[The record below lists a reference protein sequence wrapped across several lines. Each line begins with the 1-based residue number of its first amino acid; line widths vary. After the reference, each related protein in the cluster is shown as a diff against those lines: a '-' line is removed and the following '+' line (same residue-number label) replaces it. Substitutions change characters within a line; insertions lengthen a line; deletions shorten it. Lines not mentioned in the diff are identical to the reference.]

1 MLGHSYPVA
10 TVNKV
15 NAMPRPLDYRV
26 RAKILCDTVDYIDID
41 GLANVSL
48 RPLGIA
54 TSVSPRMLIHYFGT
68 KEELLRQALAS
79 VRPDFTALFAPVA
92 DLGSLACALRVLW
105 ASTTGGEHAL
115 GCRVL
120 LQVLGVACVPGPYT
134 AYAAEVVRGHHA
146 TLRDAF
152 ARAGVAVDTAD
163 ERATLLTASF
173 RGLLTDRLLSG
184 DTSRTDAAAEAAIR
198 DALR

>member
-1 MLGHSYPVA
+1 
-10 TVNKV
+10 
-15 NAMPRPLDYRV
+15 MPRPLDYRV
-26 RAKILCDTVDYIDID
+26 RGKILIDVVDYIDVD

-79 VRPDFTALFAPVA
+79 VRPDFTTLFADVSDA
-92 DLGSLACALRVLW
+92 NSLTAALRALW
-105 ASTTGGEHAL
+105 ASMTDGEHAL

-134 AYAAEVVRGHHA
+134 DYATDVIRAHTA
-146 TLRDAF
+146 TLADAF
-152 ARAGVAVDTAD
+152 GRAGIVA
-163 ERATLLTASF
+163 EHRATLLTASL
-173 RGLLTDRLLSG
+173 RGLLADRLLTG
-184 DTSRTDAAAEAAIR
+184 DLDRTDVAAEAAIR
-198 DALR
+198 DAVKI